1 MLFTDVS
8 VADVI
13 KRADEEMY
21 RNKKELKKM
30 LKALL
35 DRKHMFIEEIITGKL
50 DGIKEEHETC
60 EEIWNLLVVLNTY
73 ISPSGLR
80 SFFTGKNDYE
90 TPQADKD
97 AADDKI
103 SKLNLMQKM
112 LIALDH
118 TMQDIGELMDWRGE
132 YIESKANN
140 YKEAFKILKKWGWSF
155 EEEEKAM
162 IDGTHE
168 FYKKEGKA

>member
-1 MLFTDVS
+1 
-8 VADVI
+8 
-13 KRADEEMY
+13 
-21 RNKKELKKM
+21 
-30 LKALL
+30 
-35 DRKHMFIEEIITGKL
+35 
-50 DGIKEEHETC
+50 
-60 EEIWNLLVVLNTY
+60 
-73 ISPSGLR
+73 
-80 SFFTGKNDYE
+80 
-90 TPQADKD
+90 
-97 AADDKI
+97 
-103 SKLNLMQKM
+103 MQKM